1 MVDAFV
7 VAPDRT
13 SLHHVGAVRVLP
25 ESLDAVD
32 FWADEVRTSAHVKP
46 RYLYATNRGLRPDTK
61 GYVAVFGLNEDG
73 AFTSKTPLAMWE
85 TPTSGGFANAVEP
98 GPIVEGREYLALTDT
113 EKSLVLI
120 LMWDG
125 QRLQEVARTQ
135 LEEGEKAATAAW
147 FN

>member
-7 VAPDRT
+7 VASDRT
-13 SLHHVGAVRVLP
+13 SLSHAGAVRVLP
-25 ESLDAVD
+25 DSLKAVD
-32 FWADEVRTSAHVKP
+32 FWADEVRTSAHIKP
-46 RYLYATNRGLRPDTK
+46 QYLYATNRGLKPETK
-61 GYVAVFGLNEDG
+61 GYVAVFGLTEDG
-73 AFTSKTPLAMWE
+73 AFSSEEPLAMWQ
-85 TPTSGGFANAVEP
+85 TPTSGGFANAIEP

-125 QRLQEVARTQ
+125 ESLQEVARTQ
-135 LEEGEKAATAAW
+135 LEAGEKAATAVW